1 MAIELIAI
9 GYAGVGVA
17 LAAALAAARK
27 LALRDCAFVVAL
39 WPLYAPI
46 VAFATPH
53 DAPPDPVVAALS
65 GVADHAAA
73 LDLAERIAAARAK
86 LAELDAVLAR
96 PDFDSAAVE
105 RRAGEL
111 AASGQAAAA
120 TAAQHRARTLT
131 RLEALRA
138 RYRSEL
144 AEVGE
149 LIAQL
154 AAQAELVRLD
164 PGAPTSSSELVIELV
179 ARVEALG
186 AELE

>member
-1 MAIELIAI
+1 VAIELIAI
-9 GYAGVGVA
+9 GYAGVGVV

-27 LALRDCAFVVAL
+27 VALRDCAFVVAL

-46 VAFATPH
+46 VALAAPR
-53 DAPPDPVVAALS
+53 DAGPDPVLVALS
-65 GVADHAAA
+65 GVADQAAA
-73 LDLAERIAAARAK
+73 RDLTARIAAARAK
-86 LAELDAVLAR
+86 LAELDTLLAR
-96 PDFDSAAVE
+96 PEFDSAAVE

-120 TAAQHRARTLT
+120 TAAQHRARTLA
-131 RLEALRA
+131 RLDALRG

-164 PGAPTSSSELVIELV
+164 PGAPTSSSELVVELV

-186 AELE
+186 AVLE